1 MGEGEGVIARGIETY
16 SAPTKYR
23 RDTYVIPTLD
33 FTLFSWLLTHHA
45 TPHID
50 PLSRSV
56 GEPTISEI
64 ISEVVKIRPNAG
76 PFL

>member
-1 MGEGEGVIARGIETY
+1 
-16 SAPTKYR
+16 
-23 RDTYVIPTLD
+23 
-33 FTLFSWLLTHHA
+33 LTHHA

-50 PLSRSV
+50 PLSWSV

-64 ISEVVKIRPNAG
+64 MSEVVKIRPNAG